1 MLGPVESIIV
11 EFKGNRFRGE
21 IVPELR
27 QAVERGIIRIM
38 DLTFVK
44 KDRAGNVEAFE
55 LWELGDEEAAVFQ
68 PLGEDIDGLFSEE
81 DILAVATALEN
92 DSSAALLLFE
102 HTWAAGIRQAIANAN
117 GRLVAQELIP
127 AQVLDEALSALAK
140 TA

>member
-55 LWELGDEEAAVFQ
+55 LWELGDEEAGVFQ

-81 DILAVATALEN
+81 DISAVATALEN
-92 DSSAALLLFE
+92 NSSAALLLFE